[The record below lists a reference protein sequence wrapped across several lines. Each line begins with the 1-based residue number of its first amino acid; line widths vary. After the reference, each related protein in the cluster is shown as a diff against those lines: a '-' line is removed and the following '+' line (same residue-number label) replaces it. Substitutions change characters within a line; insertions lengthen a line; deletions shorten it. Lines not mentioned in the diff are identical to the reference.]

1 MNKAAKII
9 VTIVAIVI
17 FFIVFGLIN
26 AGRQSQGFHTPGIL
40 GVVAMCVLIAALRA
54 IWKKDNKDDDNKK
67 NESNSSSIL
76 QK

>member
-1 MNKAAKII
+1 MEKTTKII

-54 IWKKDNKDDDNKK
+54 VWKKDNKDDKDKDND
-67 NESNSSSIL
+67 SSIL

>member
-40 GVVAMCVLIAALRA
+40 GVVAMCVLIAALR
-54 IWKKDNKDDDNKK
+54 ILWKKDNKDNDNKK

>member
-1 MNKAAKII
+1 MEKTTKII

-54 IWKKDNKDDDNKK
+54 LWKKDNKDDDNKK

>member
-1 MNKAAKII
+1 MEKTTKII

-54 IWKKDNKDDDNKK
+54 VWKSDKKDDKNKDND
-67 NESNSSSIL
+67 SSIL